1 MQFSVA
7 SVWLSYTR
15 YITKIYKKQKKKQWK
30 KPKIKQKDIRKS
42 TEIKE
47 MHKT

>member
-15 YITKIYKKQKKKQWK
+15 YITKIYKKQWK